1 MDNRVQKAL
10 KRNDPNWRLKHACPA
25 CTNKLQNQLD
35 LVFNMLIA
43 MDGNDSLKRLL
54 RRTPSDDLNITGPS
68 NEHKDTRSVPGD
80 YYISHEDVNVYAREL
95 VEEAKK
101 LEVGASLVRL
111 YAYFIILSLTLGPR
125 LQSLCRTM
133 EEHDQ

>member
-10 KRNDPNWRLKHACPA
+10 KHNDPNWRLKHACPA
-25 CTNKLQNQLD
+25 CTNKLQNQLH
-35 LVFNMLIA
+35 LIFNMLIA
-43 MDGNDSLKRLL
+43 MDGNDSFKCLL
-54 RRTPSDDLNITGPS
+54 RRTPPDDLNITGPS
-68 NEHKDTRSVPGD
+68 NEHKDTCSVPRD
-80 YYISHEDVNVYAREL
+80 YYISCEDINVYACEL

-101 LEVGASLVRL
+101 LEVGVSLVRL

-125 LQSLCRTM
+125 LQSLCQMM